1 MVRTLLVE
9 AFRARASPAQVP
21 GEVSEGAVEAPS
33 DDPVLSWATLI
44 LNGVAFGSLLFLM
57 SSGFTLAFGIMR
69 IINVAHGALYLLGAY
84 VAISVVQA
92 SGSFPLA
99 VAAAGA
105 STMVLGIVT
114 QRLALHR
121 IYDNQLAQVLFTM
134 GLAFVIGDITLVLW
148 GGNPQVLP
156 APTGLSG
163 SVEVGPLVYPRYRLF
178 LIIVGAVMAAVLW
191 AVITRTRIGATVR
204 ACVDDEEMA
213 RGVGVNTNT
222 LFMLMFGL
230 STFLAGLSG
239 ALGAPVIGA
248 ARGVDFEV
256 LPLTL
261 VVVILGGLGSLEG
274 ALVGS
279 LFVGIVDSLGKALFP
294 ELSYFTLFA
303 PMAIVL
309 AVKPTGLL
317 GRA

>member
-1 MVRTLLVE
+1 ML
-9 AFRARASPAQVP
+9 A
-21 GEVSEGAVEAPS
+21 
-33 DDPVLSWATLI
+33 WATLV

-84 VAISVVQA
+84 VAIHVVRA
-92 SGSFPLA
+92 AGSFALGI
-99 VAAAGA
+99 AAGGA
-105 STMVLGIVT
+105 STMALGMLAD
-114 QRLALHR
+114 RLALHR
-121 IYDNQLAQVLFTM
+121 IRDNQLAQVLFTM
-134 GLAFVIGDITLVLW
+134 GLAFVIGDVALVVW

-156 APTGLSG
+156 APAGLGG
-163 SVEVGPLVYPRYRLF
+163 SLRLGSLVYPRYRVF
-178 LIIVGAVMAAVLW
+178 LVAVGAAVALALW
-191 AVITRTRIGATVR
+191 LLMGRTRLGATIR

-213 RGVGVNTNT
+213 RGVGVNTRR
-222 LFMLMFGL
+222 LFTLMFGL
-230 STFLAGLSG
+230 SAFLAGLGG

-274 ALVGS
+274 ALLGS
-279 LFVGIVDSLGKALFP
+279 LFVGVVDSLGRALFP
-294 ELSYFTLFA
+294 ELSYFSLFA
-303 PMAIVL
+303 PMAVVL

>member
-1 MVRTLLVE
+1 ML
-9 AFRARASPAQVP
+9 A
-21 GEVSEGAVEAPS
+21 
-33 DDPVLSWATLI
+33 WATLV

-84 VAISVVQA
+84 VAIHVVRA
-92 SGSFPLA
+92 TGSFALGI
-99 VAAAGA
+99 AAGGA
-105 STMVLGIVT
+105 CTMALGMLAD
-114 QRLALHR
+114 RLALHR
-121 IYDNQLAQVLFTM
+121 IRDNQLAQVLFTM
-134 GLAFVIGDITLVLW
+134 GLAFVIGDVALVLW
-148 GGNPQVLP
+148 GGNPQVLAAP
-156 APTGLSG
+156 AGLGG
-163 SVEVGPLVYPRYRLF
+163 SVRLGPIVYPRYRLF
-178 LIIVGAVMAAVLW
+178 LVAVGAAVALALW
-191 AVITRTRIGATVR
+191 LLMGRTRLGATIR

-213 RGVGVNTNT
+213 RGVGVDTRR
-222 LFMLMFGL
+222 LFTLMFGL
-230 STFLAGLSG
+230 SAFLAGLGG

-279 LFVGIVDSLGKALFP
+279 LFVGVVDSLGRALFP
-294 ELSYFTLFA
+294 ELSYFSLFA
-303 PMAIVL
+303 PMAVVL

>member
-1 MVRTLLVE
+1 ML
-9 AFRARASPAQVP
+9 F
-21 GEVSEGAVEAPS
+21 
-33 DDPVLSWATLI
+33 WATLV

-84 VAISVVQA
+84 VAISA
-92 SGSFPLA
+92 MHATGSFPLA
-99 VAAAGA
+99 LAAGGA
-105 STMVLGIVT
+105 STMALGVIT
-114 QRLALHR
+114 QRVALHR

-134 GLAFVIGDITLVLW
+134 GLAFVIGDVALVIW

-156 APTGLSG
+156 TPMGLSG
-163 SVEVGPLVYPRYRLF
+163 SVELGPLVYPIYRLF
-178 LIIVGAVMAAVLW
+178 LILMGALVALILWLVM
-191 AVITRTRIGATVR
+191 TRTRIGATLR

-213 RGVGVNTNT
+213 RGVGVNTNL
-222 LFMLMFGL
+222 LFMMMFGL
-230 STFLAGLSG
+230 SAFLAGLSG
-239 ALGAPVIGA
+239 AFGAPVIGA

>member
-1 MVRTLLVE
+1 M
-9 AFRARASPAQVP
+9 
-21 GEVSEGAVEAPS
+21 
-33 DDPVLSWATLI
+33 LSWATLV

-84 VAISVVQA
+84 IAISVMHA
-92 SGSFPLA
+92 TGNFPLA
-99 VAAAGA
+99 MGAGGA
-105 STMVLGIVT
+105 CTMALGVLA
-114 QRLALHR
+114 QRVALHR
-121 IYDNQLAQVLFTM
+121 IHDNQLAQVLFTM
-134 GLAFVIGDITLVLW
+134 GLAFVIGDVTLVLW
-148 GGNPQVLP
+148 GGNPQVLATP
-156 APTGLSG
+156 MGLAG
-163 SVEVGPLVYPRYRLF
+163 SVRLGTLVYPRYRLF
-178 LIIVGAVMAAVLW
+178 LILVGAVVALTLWLVL
-191 AVITRTRIGATVR
+191 TRTRVGATLR

-213 RGVGVNTNT
+213 RGVGVNTGR

-230 STFLAGLSG
+230 SAFLAGLSG

-274 ALVGS
+274 ALIGS

-294 ELSYFTLFA
+294 ELSYFSLFA